1 MEKALYYM
9 FKDNLIKQKMLSYFL
24 LVFVTNACFMFGA
37 YYLTL
42 IKANPS
48 LITYSMGFIL
58 AGLILA
64 FPAAGYYMSCIK
76 SIMTQ
81 DENIVLPTIHLGKN
95 FVFGFKYFLTVL
107 LFALCFVLVYCFF
120 AVLLIFLFKYTNL
133 SLIVSLMSIFLIL
146 LMLVFLFFIWVI
158 SLALLAIFAKTEFYT
173 SLFRYPLA
181 IKLIKNNPGNYF
193 ISFLLYVAVAIF
205 MGIINSF
212 LNIFI
217 INKVLL
223 LFGVILISAV
233 ASYFIFV
240 TAYIV
245 AKSVDSKLIE
255 IKTDEL

>member
-1 MEKALYYM
+1 
-9 FKDNLIKQKMLSYFL
+9 
-24 LVFVTNACFMFGA
+24 
-37 YYLTL
+37 
-42 IKANPS
+42 
-48 LITYSMGFIL
+48 
-58 AGLILA
+58 
-64 FPAAGYYMSCIK
+64 
-76 SIMTQ
+76 
-81 DENIVLPTIHLGKN
+81 
-95 FVFGFKYFLTVL
+95 
-107 LFALCFVLVYCFF
+107 
-120 AVLLIFLFKYTNL
+120 
-133 SLIVSLMSIFLIL
+133 MSIFLIL

-173 SLFRYPLA
+173 SLFRYSLA

-193 ISFLLYVAVAIF
+193 LSFLLYVAVAIF